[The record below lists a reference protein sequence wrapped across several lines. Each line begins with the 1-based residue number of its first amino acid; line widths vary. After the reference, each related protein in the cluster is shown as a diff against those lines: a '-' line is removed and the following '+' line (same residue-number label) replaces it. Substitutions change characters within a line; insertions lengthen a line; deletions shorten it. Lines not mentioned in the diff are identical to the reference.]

1 VKHTDNFKWKYTG
14 LDNKGKPMFKRQ
26 INESLDD
33 VTSFLD
39 DKGIKYII
47 GKGQSLAIYSRIQK
61 FRYYYTTGRWHKNAF
76 NNSIKSDNTA
86 HYMSKGIEDFYT
98 RFLSKALRDED
109 LIDYIK
115 EAGPENYGY
124 PRYEYDYI
132 RTVIGDDKSKARNFY
147 LLYYSYKD
155 EKFCPFINR
164 QGISWIKNTDEY
176 ANFQRNK
183 NKIQAYAD
191 TLLNMEVVA

>member
-98 RFLSKALRDED
+98 RFLSKTLRDED
-109 LIDYIK
+109 LI
-115 EAGPENYGY
+115 
-124 PRYEYDYI
+124 DYI

-191 TLLNMEVVA
+191 TLLKMEVVA